1 MSGDATGA
9 RIVYVIEQDG
19 YVKIGSTTSLK
30 SRLASLQTGC
40 AVPLRL
46 VGTCTG
52 GFNRERALQQ
62 EFGAWRR
69 HGEWF
74 KFPPE
79 VMDTLM
85 SRLTLAERPTAPLQ
99 MVPLREWQRTR
110 NAAWDDRR
118 RKMQQLTDD
127 EAAAKEKAARY
138 RRLRNRQ
145 AGGRMNRSR

>member
-1 MSGDATGA
+1 MAEEAPSA

-19 YVKIGSTTSLK
+19 YVKIGSTTALK

-46 VGTCTG
+46 IGTCTG
-52 GFNRERALQQ
+52 GFKRERALQQ

-79 VMDTLM
+79 VMDTLK
-85 SRLTLAERPTAPLQ
+85 SRLTFAERPTAALHA
-99 MVPLREWQRTR
+99 VPHRQWQGAR
-110 NAAWDDRR
+110 NDAWDARR

-127 EAAAKEKAARY
+127 EALAKERAARY
-138 RRLRNRQ
+138 RR
-145 AGGRMNRSR
+145 MRSRQDGKRR